1 MEQRTNR
8 PRTEEAIDIIELLF
22 VLKGKIVWLVLSAL
36 LGGLLAFA
44 YTTYRVTPMYQ
55 ASLQMIVNTKR
66 DAYSVVTASDVT
78 SAESLVAT
86 YAAVI
91 KSNRVLDRVIEKLEL
106 NMSWT
111 ALNGM
116 ISVNPVNNTP
126 VINLVCTNADP
137 EMARRI
143 VNTISEVAPAIIV
156 DAVEAGSCKVISDA
170 YCSGSPVSPNV
181 RKETMKGIGLGA
193 ALAAG
198 IVVGLHLLNDSVR
211 SEEQLT
217 QLTGVPVLSSIPLV
231 GKSVKH
237 KGKKHHHHRHKDK
250 EKKEAEE

>member
-1 MEQRTNR
+1 MEQRNIR
-8 PRTEEAIDIIELLF
+8 PRPEDPIDIIELLF
-22 VLKGKIVWLVLSAL
+22 VLKGKIVWLVLSAMV
-36 LGGLLAFA
+36 GGLLTFA

-111 ALNGM
+111 SLNGM

-170 YCSGSPVSPNV
+170 YCSGRPVSPNV
-181 RKETMKGIGLGA
+181 RRETMKGI
-193 ALAAG
+193 AAG
-198 IVVGLHLLNDSVR
+198 IALSGGIVVLLHLLNDNVH
-211 SEEQLT
+211 SEEQLA
-217 QLTGVPVLSSIPLV
+217 QLTGVPVLSSIPMV
-231 GKSVKH
+231 GKTGKH
-237 KGKKHHHHRHKDK
+237 KSKKHRHHHKKK
-250 EKKEAEE
+250 EQKEAEE